1 MGYWLTIGKAHVSY
15 SPASDSGTIPAML
28 RPEVQKADA
37 DVEDPAA
44 VHDDEYD
51 RGPGA
56 YRSISY
62 HSWTDTLNALP
73 EFDALMADIEE
84 YATSEQLT
92 FIPVEVYEGR
102 LGEVEAEAERH
113 LEDRAVTDAE
123 KAQAQRALWFVSWS
137 RKARELYGDHAAF
150 DTPGEWV

>member
-15 SPASDSGTIPAML
+15 EAGGSTDTFPPML
-28 RPEVQKADA
+28 RPEVKKADA

-62 HSWTDTLNALP
+62 HSWSDTLNELP
-73 EFDALMADIEE
+73 KFDALMADLAE
-84 YATSEQLT
+84 YAKSDHLT
-92 FIPVEVYEGR
+92 FIPVEVYEDR
-102 LGEVEAEAERH
+102 LDEIEAEADAY
-113 LEDRAVTDAE
+113 LETAETDTEA
-123 KAQAQRALWFVSWS
+123 ARAQRALWFTRWS
-137 RKARELYGDHAAF
+137 RTARELYGDHAAF